1 MICHIEN
8 FLSVSFIINDI
19 FFWLFPNFLLND
31 LIIYS
36 KLFTNIEIFNILN
49 YG

>member
-1 MICHIEN
+1 MIYLIGN
-8 FLSVSFIINDI
+8 FLYISFIINDN

-36 KLFTNIEIFNILN
+36 KLFMSIEIFNKLYII
-49 YG
+49 